1 MYFFRISAYS
11 FIFITVYFQDNESG
25 LRSIGETPD
34 LHGVPE
40 AFSQYDNFIIGSTD
54 PSRYFA
60 QLSCCNSSIA
70 IRIQDVNKNEK
81 ICELGNPLGISK
93 NNQIQLSSTTGI
105 IVAIVAVIVCISV
118 IIVAIGIF
126 IRIRRKR
133 SAELAEMRAS
143 PQAR

>member
-1 MYFFRISAYS
+1 MYFFRISTY
-11 FIFITVYFQDNESG
+11 YFQDNESG

-81 ICELGNPLGISK
+81 ICELGNPLGSK

-105 IVAIVAVIVCISV
+105 IVAIVAVIVCIAV
-118 IIVAIGIF
+118 IVVAIGIF